1 MFGVYREG
9 LSTRAVGGSDEIQL
23 RIDPMHAD
31 FDDEITGLRTQV
43 KKLRHVCPLLLS
55 HIFNFCVFLKFDSLN
70 LGRLLFSIA

>member
-1 MFGVYREG
+1 MKILVVFDVWVCREG

-55 HIFNFCVFLKFDSLN
+55 PIFNFCVFLKFN
-70 LGRLLFSIA
+70 